1 MLSGLCPLMLQE
13 SGIVHPPLLCQ
24 DENMQGTDMF
34 NPSGILNANMR
45 IAQKDF
51 ILIHINISQ

>member
-1 MLSGLCPLMLQE
+1 MLQE

-51 ILIHINISQ
+51 I